1 MLRISYLSAVLNLVT
16 AFVSFLRFGS
26 NQALLIMTGCSLL
39 LLAGCRILHG
49 RAALTLVPLITISC
63 SFLLYNVVYVL
74 LKQIHLVDLYAVGWR
89 LAVQLLLPLLL
100 GFTLKSILKR
110 SGNSRL
116 V

>member
-1 MLRISYLSAVLNLVT
+1 MLRIGYLSAALNLVT

-26 NQALLIMTGCSLL
+26 NDALLIMAGCSLL
-39 LLAGCRILHG
+39 LLGGCRLLHN
-49 RAALTLVPLITISC
+49 RAALTLIPLVTISC
-63 SFLLYNVVYVL
+63 SFLLYNVVYIL
-74 LKQIHLVDLYAVGWR
+74 LKQIHLADLYAVSWS
-89 LAVQLLLPLLL
+89 LAVQLVLPLLL